1 MTVTYANAVTN
12 NTPPDATSTIP
23 HAPNAANDPD
33 AAAAT
38 AENKMSAIQ
47 LRDGQEYPVARGD
60 IIKKGFD
67 CKSAVEQYVAYLH
80 GLSQIPGCPRYT
92 GDRIKSCTWLQLLPI
107 DNNEMLESE
116 QFMVYFWWMHLKAKK
131 AFYINFQKHASIVFV
146 KQW

>member
-1 MTVTYANAVTN
+1 MTVTDANAATNDASPHSINTDPHVTN
-12 NTPPDATSTIP
+12 ATTV
-23 HAPNAANDPD
+23 PD

-47 LRDGQEYPVARGD
+47 LRDGQGYPVARGD

-92 GDRIKSCTWLQLLPI
+92 GDRIKSCT
-107 DNNEMLESE
+107 
-116 QFMVYFWWMHLKAKK
+116 
-131 AFYINFQKHASIVFV
+131 
-146 KQW
+146 